1 MSCLLVYY
9 TVFLCIFCRG
19 KGPLKTTMDVINAAK
34 KIADA
39 GSKLD
44 KLARDIADKV
54 RYINIIMMMLETE
67 SSLSLLTSLV
77 SAG

>member
-1 MSCLLVYY
+1 
-9 TVFLCIFCRG
+9 
-19 KGPLKTTMDVINAAK
+19 MDVINAAK